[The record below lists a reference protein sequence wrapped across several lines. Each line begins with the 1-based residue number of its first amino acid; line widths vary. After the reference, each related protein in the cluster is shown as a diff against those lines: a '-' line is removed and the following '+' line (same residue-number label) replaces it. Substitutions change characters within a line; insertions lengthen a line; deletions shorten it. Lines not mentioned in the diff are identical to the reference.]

1 MAASSLFGG
10 KHATFWIN
18 QRYFSPSKVCGF
30 HRIGVRHAPFGCAPY
45 SVLLCDMRRFMQFRW
60 IVITIQL
67 GTKMRRAGEKV
78 INCNF

>member
-45 SVLLCDMRRFMQFRW
+45 SVLLCDMRRFMHLSLLSFFSMKYFQYS
-60 IVITIQL
+60 QY
-67 GTKMRRAGEKV
+67 G
-78 INCNF
+78 

>member
-45 SVLLCDMRRFMQFRW
+45 SVLLCDMRRFMHQAKAKS
-60 IVITIQL
+60 L
-67 GTKMRRAGEKV
+67 YLLLL
-78 INCNF
+78 INLPL